1 MSKILDVKELNVSFN
16 VNKNNIEAVRNSTFT
31 ISKGKTLA
39 IVGESGSGKSV
50 TALSILKLLSQ
61 NSKTSISG
69 KIIFKNKDILA
80 IPEKKLMDIRGKKI
94 SMIFQEPM
102 TSLNPLHTIKKQ
114 IIECLENG
122 VNKKKDDLEKK
133 CINLLN
139 LVGIKEAKTRLD
151 DYPHQLSGGQRQRI
165 MIAMAIAN
173 NPDIL
178 IADEPTTALDVTIQK
193 QILELLDELRKKIGM
208 SLLIISHDLNVVKKI
223 SHYVCVMKKGKIV
236 EQGTTKKIF
245 ENPSHSYTQS
255 LINCVPKNK
264 TNLDYKKSEVIL
276 EAKDISVDYK
286 LKSNFFF
293 DKKSKFSAVKKIS
306 FSVRKGETLGIVGES
321 GSGKSSLAQAILN
334 LIDFNGEL
342 YFKKQKISDINEAS
356 FRSLRKNIQIIFQDP
371 FASLSPRMNIYDIIG
386 EGLTVHKIGSKKNRN
401 KLIHE
406 IINEVGLDV
415 DMLNRYPHEFSGGQ
429 RQRIAIARAL
439 ILKPDLIIL
448 DEPTSALD
456 MTVQSQIIDLLLK
469 LQKKEKLT
477 YIFISHDLKV
487 IKALSDNILVM
498 KDGNEIEYGNK
509 KTIFEKPRNTYT
521 KNLIKSAFL

>member
-1 MSKILDVKELNVSFN
+1 ML
-16 VNKNNIEAVRNSTFT
+16 T
-31 ISKGKTLA
+31 
-39 IVGESGSGKSV
+39 
-50 TALSILKLLSQ
+50 ILK
-61 NSKTSISG
+61 N
-69 KIIFKNKDILA
+69 
-80 IPEKKLMDIRGKKI
+80 
-94 SMIFQEPM
+94 
-102 TSLNPLHTIKKQ
+102 
-114 IIECLENG
+114 
-122 VNKKKDDLEKK
+122 
-133 CINLLN
+133 
-139 LVGIKEAKTRLD
+139 
-151 DYPHQLSGGQRQRI
+151 
-165 MIAMAIAN
+165 
-173 NPDIL
+173 
-178 IADEPTTALDVTIQK
+178 
-193 QILELLDELRKKIGM
+193 
-208 SLLIISHDLNVVKKI
+208 
-223 SHYVCVMKKGKIV
+223 
-236 EQGTTKKIF
+236 
-245 ENPSHSYTQS
+245 
-255 LINCVPKNK
+255 
-264 TNLDYKKSEVIL
+264 
-276 EAKDISVDYK
+276 
-286 LKSNFFF
+286 NFFF

-334 LIDFNGEL
+334 LINFNGEL
-342 YFKKQKISDINEAS
+342 YFKKQKISHINEAS

-406 IINEVGLDV
+406 IINEVGLDL

>member
-1 MSKILDVKELNVSFN
+1 
-16 VNKNNIEAVRNSTFT
+16 
-31 ISKGKTLA
+31 
-39 IVGESGSGKSV
+39 
-50 TALSILKLLSQ
+50 
-61 NSKTSISG
+61 
-69 KIIFKNKDILA
+69 
-80 IPEKKLMDIRGKKI
+80 
-94 SMIFQEPM
+94 
-102 TSLNPLHTIKKQ
+102 
-114 IIECLENG
+114 
-122 VNKKKDDLEKK
+122 
-133 CINLLN
+133 
-139 LVGIKEAKTRLD
+139 
-151 DYPHQLSGGQRQRI
+151 
-165 MIAMAIAN
+165 AMAIAN

-223 SHYVCVMKKGKIV
+223 SHFVCVMKKGKIV

-245 ENPSHSYTQS
+245 ENPSHSYTKS

-264 TNLDYKKSEVIL
+264 TNLDYKNSEVIL
-276 EAKDISVDYK
+276 EAKDINVDYK

-321 GSGKSSLAQAILN
+321 GSGKSSLAHAILN

-342 YFKKQKISDINEAS
+342 YFKKQKISNINEAS

-406 IINEVGLDV
+406 IINEVGLDL

>member
-1 MSKILDVKELNVSFN
+1 
-16 VNKNNIEAVRNSTFT
+16 
-31 ISKGKTLA
+31 
-39 IVGESGSGKSV
+39 
-50 TALSILKLLSQ
+50 
-61 NSKTSISG
+61 
-69 KIIFKNKDILA
+69 
-80 IPEKKLMDIRGKKI
+80 MDIRGKKI

-122 VNKKKDDLEKK
+122 VNKKDDQEKK

-139 LVGIKEAKTRLD
+139 LVGIKEAETRLD

-223 SHYVCVMKKGKIV
+223 SHFVCVMKKGKIV

-245 ENPSHSYTQS
+245 ENPSHSYTKS

-264 TNLDYKKSEVIL
+264 TNLDYKNNEVIL

-342 YFKKQKISDINEAS
+342 YFKKQKISHINEAS
-356 FRSLRKNIQIIFQDP
+356 FRSLRKKYPNNISGIF
-371 FASLSPRMNIYDIIG
+371 
-386 EGLTVHKIGSKKNRN
+386 
-401 KLIHE
+401 
-406 IINEVGLDV
+406 
-415 DMLNRYPHEFSGGQ
+415 
-429 RQRIAIARAL
+429 
-439 ILKPDLIIL
+439 
-448 DEPTSALD
+448 
-456 MTVQSQIIDLLLK
+456 
-469 LQKKEKLT
+469 
-477 YIFISHDLKV
+477 SHL
-487 IKALSDNILVM
+487 
-498 KDGNEIEYGNK
+498 
-509 KTIFEKPRNTYT
+509 
-521 KNLIKSAFL
+521 